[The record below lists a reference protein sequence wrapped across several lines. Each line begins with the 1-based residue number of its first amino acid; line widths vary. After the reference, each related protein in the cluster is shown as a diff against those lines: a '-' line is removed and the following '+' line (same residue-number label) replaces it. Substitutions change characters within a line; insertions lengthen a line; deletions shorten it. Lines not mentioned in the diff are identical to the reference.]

1 MEQIRRNVFET
12 NSSSTH
18 SITICSEDEYN
29 KWKNGEM
36 FFNRWTEELI
46 TMEKYNEEIAK
57 SKEEFEKIYCDYEW
71 KDEETKQEALEKW
84 LNEDKTYY
92 SYEEYEDAIELE
104 TYVEKY
110 TTPKGEKIVAF
121 GCYGYE
127 G

>member
-18 SITICSEDEYN
+18 SITICSEDEYT

-57 SKEEFEKIYCDYEW
+57 FKEEFEKIYCDYEW
-71 KDEETKQEALEKW
+71 KDEKTKQEALEEW